1 MNKTNKTK
9 KTSEINWVEVPS
21 VTYGGK
27 SHFFTSV
34 TPKGRVWVVWD
45 RHNKMWKVDVEK
57 VRKDDLIP
65 TFPLFETPESGKKFV
80 EQWVKEPQ

>member
-1 MNKTNKTK
+1 MVRRQWY
-9 KTSEINWVEVPS
+9 E
-21 VTYGGK
+21 
-27 SHFFTSV
+27 
-34 TPKGRVWVVWD
+34 
-45 RHNKMWKVDVEK
+45 DVEK